1 MESGADLTLA
11 IEEQAPRLS
20 SALGD
25 KVKEGLVDQAGL
37 LSLRSACSCHHQ
49 RGQLAGTQPNGLI
62 CMIAAR
68 SSKRLWLGHQ
78 RKGRSWLSCS
88 TTPFTR

>member
-1 MESGADLTLA
+1 MGSSADLTLA
-11 IEEQAPRLS
+11 SEEQVPRLS

-25 KVKEGLVDQAGL
+25 QVEAGKADRDGR
-37 LSLRSACSCHHQ
+37 LSLRSACYCSRQ
-49 RGQLAGTQPNGLI
+49 RGQLPGSQPKGLI
-62 CMIAAR
+62 CMIAVR